1 MKKFPLSLEAF
12 PSMPLSVEEQEA
24 LETLADQ
31 QLALAERQ
39 LDQHVQRDNSVVD
52 KRRWKPLKT
61 RESITVFRERSS
73 AAFHRQCHSRSQIKS
88 PSGTLG
94 SQSDEDWPLPQLLAV
109 GTLEGTLEDV
119 VYGIHTPTASH
130 VMAKAV
136 ISDDE
141 VVDAQ
146 VLQELKGPTIAHPFR
161 FLGVKWL
168 VKAHP
173 AAMGAVVLPRDIV
186 YVEHTG
192 LKTRADG
199 SKLGHFLIHS
209 VNLPQ
214 YPNLRKEL
222 GLVRARV
229 SSCVLLRQRE
239 NDSNLVDVFMTG
251 RVAAQGRVLDSLALL
266 STANGLTYFWKA
278 GVCAQRRKLA
288 WRLQHKRKLP
298 PAGAS
303 VSPSLCPLC
312 TKGLDRA
319 FSSPSMCEMC
329 GVRMCSRCSVT
340 QKLLFP
346 GAFGSKETHLVAVE
360 LCTPCIS
367 RTTEEDPV
375 AIARQEIRAGQYGA
389 LTSPRSARYRTR
401 AFNVVKPQRR
411 VDLSASAG
419 PPVTK
424 STLSSH
430 PMVNFAASVG
440 PARISDDEAEET
452 VTRQSLQALDSL
464 LKDSKGPTEQL
475 EDHWD
480 ELTGSEDEP
489 NNPLTPNQ
497 KRLTLEDL
505 DGSTSP
511 AANTD
516 SSMPL
521 WTRMSALQ
529 VMAESTY
536 NYTKKTTEKTMH
548 STLSKSSIQP

>member
-1 MKKFPLSLEAF
+1 
-12 PSMPLSVEEQEA
+12 
-24 LETLADQ
+24 
-31 QLALAERQ
+31 
-39 LDQHVQRDNSVVD
+39 
-52 KRRWKPLKT
+52 
-61 RESITVFRERSS
+61 
-73 AAFHRQCHSRSQIKS
+73 
-88 PSGTLG
+88 
-94 SQSDEDWPLPQLLAV
+94 
-109 GTLEGTLEDV
+109 
-119 VYGIHTPTASH
+119 
-130 VMAKAV
+130 MAKAV

-146 VLQELKGPTIAHPFR
+146 VLQEHKGPTIAHPFR
-161 FLGVKWL
+161 FLGLKWL

-173 AAMGAVVLPRDIV
+173 AAMGPVVLPRDIV

-192 LKTRADG
+192 LKTRANG

-209 VNLPQ
+209 LDLPQ
-214 YPNLRKEL
+214 YPKLRKEL

-239 NDSNLVDVFMTG
+239 DDPNLVDVFMTG

-298 PAGAS
+298 PV

-329 GVRMCSRCSVT
+329 GVRMCSRCTVT
-340 QKLLFP
+340 HKLLFP
-346 GAFGSKETHLVAVE
+346 GAFGSKETHLVAVK

-367 RTTEEDPV
+367 QTTEEDPV

-389 LTSPRSARYRTR
+389 LTSPRSARYRNR
-401 AFNVVKPQRR
+401 AFNVVKPQHRI
-411 VDLSASAG
+411 DLSASAG

-424 STLSSH
+424 NQLSNQ
-430 PMVNFAASVG
+430 PRVNFAASVVG
-440 PARISDDEAEET
+440 PAPLKDNDDDVDEK

-464 LKDSKGPTEQL
+464 LKASKGPTEL
-475 EDHWD
+475 YDDPRD
-480 ELTGSEDEP
+480 ELAGSEDEP
-489 NNPLTPNQ
+489 NYPSTPQQ
-497 KRLTLEDL
+497 KRLTLKDL

-511 AANTD
+511 SASAN

-521 WTRMSALQ
+521 WARMSALQ

-536 NYTKKTTEKTMH
+536 HYTKKTAEKSMH
-548 STLSKSSIQP
+548 SSPGLAKSSVLP